1 MNFTDWC
8 AEFVLK
14 SVLSLITG
22 TGLPASVYL
31 SVFMVRVTL
40 ELEDIAR
47 LLKSV
52 QACPAQYC
60 DSSTV
65 SYAFQN
71 IASNSLSL
79 MLFTKFLVRKFAV
92 SKFYTPFIM
101 QCNLLCLHKYFIFV
115 VITMCSFKIYFKL
128 ELCNDW
134 NTTLQVIFIVAP

>member
-101 QCNLLCLHKYFIFV
+101 QLVMFAYIFDICCNLF
-115 VITMCSFKIYFKL
+115 
-128 ELCNDW
+128 
-134 NTTLQVIFIVAP
+134 QA